1 MNNIKEQFVKQ
12 LNEEIKLKYSQY
24 LRLTIFQWIVM
35 LLGPVYNHLVQRTA
49 ATRLIIAAKQV
60 SVFS

>member
-1 MNNIKEQFVKQ
+1 MRWKGVHHVEFSV
-12 LNEEIKLKYSQY
+12 
-24 LRLTIFQWIVM
+24 
-35 LLGPVYNHLVQRTA
+35 LGPVYNHLVQRTA